1 MTGRPHGISRGSL
14 AIAAFSTIVEWYDFT
29 LYLYFATVLSRV
41 FFGGG
46 EISLLTT
53 LGGFAV
59 AYLMRPLGAVYFGHI
74 GDRIGRR
81 HMLLLSVA
89 LMTAAMLATALLPT
103 HAQIGAAA
111 GWLLFLLR
119 CVMGFS
125 VGGEY
130 TGVVAYLLEGAPPH
144 RRGLIASLA
153 SAASEIG
160 ALLAVGISALTV
172 ALLDEAEPG
181 TAGAGGSP
189 SCSAPRWPERC
200 GSPAS
205 RWRNRPNSTASR
217 PPAPCPTARCAIA
230 STNHRAAIGRAF
242 AISALG
248 SITYYVGITYVP
260 AFLTTAGALSEGAS
274 LWLSTAAA
282 VAVILV
288 TPFVGLLSDRVGRK
302 PVLVALAL
310 ANAMFPIAMF
320 ALMASGS
327 HGQALAGALV
337 LAALAGGV
345 SAVGAVATAEQ
356 FPGEGRV
363 TGLALGATG
372 ATAIFGG
379 LTPVRRAAAGRADRL
394 GHGARRDDRRRRP
407 VRPAAVR
414 ADERDGAGRRGRG
427 GRGPS
432 PAADV
437 CRAPSERRR
446 VLRIADRIRRGH
458 RPGRPGPRLPAGGR

>member
-1 MTGRPHGISRGSL
+1 MSVTVAATTAPLPGISRASM

-29 LYLYFATVLSRV
+29 LYLYFSTVLARV
-41 FFGGG
+41 FFGSGS
-46 EISLLTT
+46 EALLTT
-53 LGGFAV
+53 LGGFAI
-59 AYLMRPLGAVYFGHI
+59 AYLMRPLGAVFFGHI
-74 GDRIGRR
+74 GDRTGRR
-81 HMLLLSVA
+81 RMMLMSVA
-89 LMTAAMLATALLPT
+89 MMTAAMLATALLPT
-103 HAQIGAAA
+103 HAQVGAAA
-111 GWLLFLLR
+111 GVALFLLR
-119 CVMGFS
+119 CVTGFA

-160 ALLAVGISALTV
+160 ALLAVGVSALTV
-172 ALLDEAEPG
+172 ASMSEANLQSWGWRIPFLVG
-181 TAGAGGSP
+181 AALAGAVWIARSTMEESP
-189 SCSAPRWPERC
+189 EFHRQMAA
-200 GSPAS
+200 GTVPAS
-205 RWRNRPNSTASR
+205 PLRHSLTH
-217 PPAPCPTARCAIA
+217 
-230 STNHRAAIGRAF
+230 HRGAIGRAF

-260 AFLTTAGALSEGAS
+260 AFLTSAGSLTEGTA

-288 TPFVGLLSDRVGRK
+288 TPFVGALSDRIGRK
-302 PVLVALAL
+302 PVLAILAL
-310 ANAMFPIAMF
+310 ANMVFPITMF

-327 HGQALAGALV
+327 HAQALLGALV

-379 LTPVRRAAAGRADRL
+379 LTPFVAQLLVERTGWAMAPGAMIALVGLAVLPLFLLMAETSPRHRRN
-394 GHGARRDDRRRRP
+394 P
-407 VRPAAVR
+407 
-414 ADERDGAGRRGRG
+414 
-427 GRGPS
+427 
-432 PAADV
+432 
-437 CRAPSERRR
+437 
-446 VLRIADRIRRGH
+446 
-458 RPGRPGPRLPAGGR
+458 LP